1 MLVVIY
7 WEHHQR
13 QRATV
18 QYVQYTLL
26 KFFCFIVSVTLT
38 LNAVQLIARLK
49 IGEMVSNFSMK
60 RWAPD
65 GESNYC
71 SDCYEQFSLMNRKH
85 HCRGCGRLLCHAC
98 SNYWMLIPE
107 DKIITVAHNP
117 SDLKVPQR
125 CCGSCATCL
134 QGYQSDLRHMV
145 SRANEELSIDRE
157 GTTRYLNNPISLQLQ
172 TDIRKATYTLYN
184 FTCDNMIQ
192 GQDKIPKELILK
204 AKGIVFLTIVK
215 AGFLFSARMGTGLVI
230 ARLEDDSWSAPSAV
244 AISGVG
250 WGFQIGGELTDVV
263 LILNTQHAVNAFS
276 SMTQV
281 SLGTELAVSLGPV
294 GRSAGTDMHAGENGA
309 SAAFSYAHSKGF
321 FGGISLEASIINTRS
336 DVNRQFYGMTVRP
349 IDLLCGKHSRPKA
362 AEPLYRALT
371 EVMGKLGETS
381 PDNVL
386 SSSDDEEDLFS
397 SSVSHMNASFR
408 IRSDNATNNMT
419 RSSLSSGR
427 EEGDHHDDRSNADD
441 AFSLHHLS
449 ATSTCNDSLPLH
461 ATGNLFDDATVGV
474 QLDGL
479 CDAVEPSL
487 GDSDMSVTSSSNNTS
502 TADSPTSS
510 RRPRKLGDSY
520 LSFSELTH
528 IANGGPYS

>member
-1 MLVVIY
+1 M
-7 WEHHQR
+7 
-13 QRATV
+13 
-18 QYVQYTLL
+18 
-26 KFFCFIVSVTLT
+26 
-38 LNAVQLIARLK
+38 
-49 IGEMVSNFSMK
+49 SNFSMK

-184 FTCDNMIQ
+184 FTSDNMIQ

-276 SMTQV
+276 SLTQV

-349 IDLLCGKHSRPKA
+349 VDLLCGKHSRPKA

-381 PDNVL
+381 LDNVL
-386 SSSDDEEDLFS
+386 SASLDEEELFS
-397 SSVSHMNASFR
+397 TSVSHMNASFR
-408 IRSDNATNNMT
+408 IRSDNVNNNGFMT

-427 EEGDHHDDRSNADD
+427 EEGDHHDDRSNADE
-441 AFSLHHLS
+441 ASLDRAASKQSS
-449 ATSTCNDSLPLH
+449 ASICNDDLLLH
-461 ATGNLFDDATVGV
+461 TTSNLFDDAAVGV
-474 QLDGL
+474 QLDGF

-487 GDSDMSVTSSSNNTS
+487 GDSDMSVTSSSTTS
-502 TADSPTSS
+502 TAGSPTSS
-510 RRPRKLGDSY
+510 RRPRKLADSY

>member
-1 MLVVIY
+1 MLGDRVFY
-7 WEHHQR
+7 W
-13 QRATV
+13 AV
-18 QYVQYTLL
+18 LSIQYTLTCVL
-26 KFFCFIVSVTLT
+26 VFHLT
-38 LNAVQLIARLK
+38 HAVQKIDRLN
-49 IGEMVSNFSMK
+49 IGKMVSNFSMK

-107 DKIITVAHNP
+107 DKIITVSHNS

-184 FTCDNMIQ
+184 FTSDNMIQ
-192 GQDKIPKELILK
+192 GQDKIPKDLILK

-263 LILNTQHAVNAFS
+263 LILNTQYAVNAFS
-276 SMTQV
+276 SKTQV

-336 DVNRQFYGMTVRP
+336 DVNRQFYGMTVQP

-371 EVMGKLGETS
+371 EVMGKLGETNL
-381 PDNVL
+381 DNGLNL
-386 SSSDDEEDLFS
+386 SNDEEELFS
-397 SSVSHMNASFR
+397 TSLSHMNASFR
-408 IRSDNATNNMT
+408 IRSDNVYNNDFMT
-419 RSSLSSGR
+419 RSSLSSGK
-427 EEGDHHDDRSNADD
+427 EEGVLHHDRSNADD
-441 AFSLHHLS
+441 
-449 ATSTCNDSLPLH
+449 TSSDHPAIICNDDLSLQ
-461 ATGNLFDDATVGV
+461 TTRNLFDDVTVSV
-474 QLDGL
+474 QLDDL
-479 CDAVEPSL
+479 CDATEPSL
-487 GDSDMSVTSSSNNTS
+487 GDSDMSVTSSTTS
-502 TADSPTSS
+502 SPTSS
-510 RRPRKLGDSY
+510 RRPRKLADSY
-520 LSFSELTH
+520 LSFNELTH
-528 IANGGPYS
+528 LANGGPYS